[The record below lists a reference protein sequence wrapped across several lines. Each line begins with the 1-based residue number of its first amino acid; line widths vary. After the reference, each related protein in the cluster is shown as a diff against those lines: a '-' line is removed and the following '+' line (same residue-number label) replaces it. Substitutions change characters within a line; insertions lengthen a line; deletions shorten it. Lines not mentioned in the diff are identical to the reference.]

1 MGDGEKVV
9 TIQSALDLVAY
20 RLWSHSDT
28 PELDAQVLL
37 ANVLRKPRSWLLAHP
52 ETLQNQEI
60 AAALEAQVQRLEHG
74 EPLPYVL
81 GEWEFFNLTFEVTPD
96 VLIPR
101 PETELLVEHAI
112 AWLRK
117 RNNKMKVLDVGTG
130 CGCIA
135 IALAVNLPEIRVIAT
150 DISPA
155 ALAVARRNA
164 EKLHVADR
172 ITFLEADLIPDP
184 LLPNPLLPNPFL
196 PNPFSP
202 NRLLPESFSLIAA
215 NLPYIPTDTLHGL
228 PIFGREPTLAL
239 DGGANGLAL
248 IRRLLAK
255 ALEALAPSGM
265 ILLEIEASQGSA
277 AVVLAGEFFPQAAVK
292 IHQDLSGID
301 RLIEIQKP
309 LTTAH

>member
-81 GEWEFFNLTFEVTPD
+81 GEWEFFNLAFEVMPD

-172 ITFLEADLIPDP
+172 ITFLEADLIPDSLSPASLSPDP
-184 LLPNPLLPNPFL
+184 LLPD
-196 PNPFSP
+196 
-202 NRLLPESFSLIAA
+202 SFSLIAA
-215 NLPYIPTDTLHGL
+215 NLPYIPTDALHGL